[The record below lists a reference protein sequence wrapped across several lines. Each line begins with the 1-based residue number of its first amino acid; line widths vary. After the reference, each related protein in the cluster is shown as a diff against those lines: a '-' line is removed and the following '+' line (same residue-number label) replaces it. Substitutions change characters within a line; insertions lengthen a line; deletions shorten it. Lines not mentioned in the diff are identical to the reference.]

1 MKIRWH
7 PRAIEDIE
15 DIKRF
20 LAQDSPPYAYAVAAA
35 LLAVIK
41 SSAQQPMLGRAV
53 PEIGNPEIRER
64 IYRQYRIIYRIKPEY
79 IEIVAIRHSARETL
93 DIDM

>member
-20 LAQDSPPYAYAVAAA
+20 IAQDSPQYAYAIAAA

-41 SSAQQPMLGRAV
+41 SSARQPMLGRAV
-53 PEIGNPEIRER
+53 PEIGYPDNTRT
-64 IYRQYRIIYRIKPEY
+64 Y
-79 IEIVAIRHSARETL
+79 L
-93 DIDM
+93 